1 MPSLNGKSWRKLW
14 FTMETEKR
22 DCLQSWYH
30 KWSGK
35 HPCKVANN
43 SLSLENVRLK
53 LARAPMFL
61 GTDFAQMFGQ
71 IVSDEWKKEVWKKKF
86 GCVKAYKKRAL
97 NSMTRTT
104 TSMTFSFK
112 FSRLFSKIDT
122 PESFTALFFSPQKLA
137 RLFPLKEVKPPPDR
151 KL

>member
-1 MPSLNGKSWRKLW
+1 MPSLNGKSWRKHW

-61 GTDFAQMFGQ
+61 GTDFTQMFGQ
-71 IVSDEWKKEVWKKKF
+71 IVPDEWKKEVWKKKF

-97 NSMTRTT
+97 DSMTRRLQAWRLVL
-104 TSMTFSFK
+104 SFLAC
-112 FSRLFSKIDT
+112 SLKIDS
-122 PESFTALFFSPQKLA
+122 PESFTVLFFWPQKLA
-137 RLFPLKEVKPPPDR
+137 RLFPLKEVKHPPDR